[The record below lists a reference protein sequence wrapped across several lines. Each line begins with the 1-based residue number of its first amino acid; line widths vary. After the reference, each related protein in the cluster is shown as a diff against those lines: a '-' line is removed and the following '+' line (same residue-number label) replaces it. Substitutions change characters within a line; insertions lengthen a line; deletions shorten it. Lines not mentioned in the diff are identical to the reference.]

1 MVFQILKRVLKY
13 CIFHK
18 MKTIQGWRFNN
29 SYTLLPEVL
38 YSKQSPVPVSS
49 PKLVVFNE
57 ILAQTL
63 NLEYSQVSAQTLSE
77 VFSGNNLPEGA
88 TPIAQ
93 AYAGHQFG
101 HFTILGDG
109 RAILL
114 GEQLSTDD
122 RRWDIQLKGAGRTIY
137 SRGGDGRA
145 ALGPMLR
152 EYMMSEAMH
161 ALGIPTTR
169 SLAVVETG
177 ENVQRNSF
185 LPGAVLTRVASS
197 HIRVGT
203 FEYLRLQDKS
213 ELIKILVEYTI
224 HRHFPEINDGD
235 NPALSLLQ
243 AVIERQ
249 AQLITDWWRVGF
261 IHGVM
266 NTDNMS
272 IAGETIDYG
281 PCAFM
286 NAYNPATVFS
296 SIDRNGR
303 YSFENQP
310 SMAQWNLA
318 RFAEALL
325 PLIHSEVEQA
335 VALAQGAMT
344 SFGELFEKYWL
355 NMMRK
360 KLGLLTE
367 EKQDQSLI
375 NELLSWMQ
383 SNKADYTNTF
393 RSLSLSLTAKQE
405 IFSDKSFLHWYQQW
419 LSRLDRQPHSF
430 QESVNVMQAHNPTLI
445 PRNHKVEEAL
455 QLATDARNFSAF
467 HRMLQALSQ
476 PYVENP
482 CHKEYQMV
490 PEDGDDHYQTFCGT

>member
-1 MVFQILKRVLKY
+1 
-13 CIFHK
+13 
-18 MKTIQGWRFNN
+18 MKTIKGWRFNN
-29 SYTLLPEVL
+29 SYALLPEVF
-38 YSKQSPVPVSS
+38 YSIILPGPVSS
-49 PKLVVFNE
+49 PKLVLFNE
-57 ILAQTL
+57 VLAQSL
-63 NLEYSQVSAQTLSE
+63 NLDYSQVSPQTLAE
-77 VFSGNNLPEGA
+77 IFAGNALPEGA
-88 TPIAQ
+88 APIAQ

-101 HFTILGDG
+101 HFTMLGDG

-114 GEQLSTDD
+114 GEHLSADD
-122 RRWDIQLKGAGRTIY
+122 YRWDIQLKGAGRTIY

-152 EYMMSEAMH
+152 EYMVSEAMH
-161 ALGIPTTR
+161 AMGIPTTR

-177 ENVQRNSF
+177 EKVQRNSF
-185 LPGAVLTRVASS
+185 LPGAILTRVASS

-203 FEYLRLQDKS
+203 FEYLRLHNKP
-213 ELIKILVEYTI
+213 ELIKTLVEYAVK
-224 HRHFPEINDGD
+224 RHYPEVKDHD
-235 NPALSLLQ
+235 NPTLGLLQ
-243 AVIERQ
+243 AVMDRQ
-249 AQLITDWWRVGF
+249 AQLITHWWRVGF

-286 NAYNPATVFS
+286 NVYNPATVFS

-318 RFAEALL
+318 RLAEALL
-325 PLIHSEVEQA
+325 PQIHPEPEQA
-335 VALAQGAMT
+335 VAIVQKAIT

-355 NMMRK
+355 SMMRK

-367 EKQDQSLI
+367 EIQDLKLI

-383 SNKADYTNTF
+383 SHKVDYTNTF
-393 RSLSLSLTAKQE
+393 RFLSLSLITKE
-405 IFSDKSFLHWYQQW
+405 KKFNDSEFLHWYQQW
-419 LSRLDRQPHSF
+419 LERLDRQPHSF
-430 QESVNVMQAHNPTLI
+430 QESVSLMQSHNPALI

-455 QLATDARNFSAF
+455 QLATDEGNFTAF
-467 HRMLQALSQ
+467 HRMLQALAK
-476 PYVENP
+476 PYIEDPMN
-482 CHKEYQMV
+482 KEYQTV
-490 PEDGDDHYQTFCGT
+490 PEGSDTHYQTFCGT

>member
-1 MVFQILKRVLKY
+1 
-13 CIFHK
+13 
-18 MKTIQGWRFNN
+18 MKTIKGWRFNN
-29 SYTLLPEVL
+29 SYTLLPEVF
-38 YSKQSPVPVSS
+38 YSKKSPDPVLS

-57 ILAQTL
+57 TLAQTL
-63 NLEYSQVSAQTLSE
+63 NLDYSQVPFQTLSE
-77 VFSGNNLPEGA
+77 VFAGNALPEGV

-101 HFTILGDG
+101 HFTMLGDG

-114 GEQLSTDD
+114 GEHLSADD

-152 EYMMSEAMH
+152 EYLVSEAMH

-177 ENVQRNSF
+177 KKVQRNSY
-185 LPGAVLTRVASS
+185 LPGAILTRIASS

-203 FEYLRLQDKS
+203 FEYLRFHNNPA
-213 ELIKILVEYTI
+213 LIKILVEYTI
-224 HRHFPEINDGD
+224 QRHFPEIKEHA
-235 NPALSLLQ
+235 NPALGLLQ
-243 AVIERQ
+243 TVIDRQ
-249 AQLITDWWRVGF
+249 AQLITHWWRVGF

-286 NAYNPATVFS
+286 NAYKAATVFS

-318 RFAEALL
+318 RFAESLL
-325 PLIHSEVEQA
+325 PMIHPDIQQA
-335 VALAQGAMT
+335 VALAQEAIE
-344 SFGELFEKYWL
+344 SFGKLFEKYWL
-355 NMMRK
+355 SMMRK
-360 KLGLLTE
+360 KLGLLTD
-367 EKQDQSLI
+367 EKQDQGLI
-375 NELLSWMQ
+375 NELLSWMEL
-383 SNKADYTNTF
+383 NKADYTNTF
-393 RSLSLSLTAKQE
+393 RSLSLSLSTKE
-405 IFSDKSFLHWYQQW
+405 KIFSDAAFLHWYQQW
-419 LSRLDRQPHSF
+419 LERLDRQSHSF
-430 QESVNVMQAHNPTLI
+430 QESIEVMNANNPALI

-455 QLATDARNFSAF
+455 QMATDDGNFSAF
-467 HRMLQALSQ
+467 HQMLKALAQ

-482 CHKEYQMV
+482 SHQEYQTV
-490 PEDGDDHYQTFCGT
+490 PEAGDSHYQTFCGT